1 MTAAAIML
9 VMGVGDLLLG
19 ARSLAAAGAGDVA
32 TATPPRGTG
41 PAAVRRSALDWI
53 VVAAAWLVAAVALV
67 LVTSLPW
74 LGAAV
79 AVAVA
84 LLASVLLESRGRVL
98 PLLGCAV
105 VVIAIAVAVVFDTTA
120 VVEGSL
126 LDELVAGSALAGGS
140 LSASVLV
147 IAASALVF
155 IGATSNTLVR
165 AVVGAA
171 RGADRVADADAAP
184 PAPDTESWQLLRR
197 GRELGVLRKRE
208 SAPVVWGFRG
218 GRIVGPLER
227 VLVFAALLAGVPV
240 VIAGLVAAKGVVRFP
255 EISADRGGGV
265 KAEEFLV
272 GTLCSFLLAALA
284 ALAVL
289 VRSV

>member
-9 VMGVGDLLLG
+9 VMGVGDLVRG
-19 ARSLAAAGAGDVA
+19 ARSLAAAPSSDEAHAATSRGLGQA
-32 TATPPRGTG
+32 TAQHTR
-41 PAAVRRSALDWI
+41 LDWVLI
-53 VVAAAWLVAAVALV
+53 AAAWLLAAAAL
-67 LVTSLPW
+67 LFATDLPW
-74 LGAAV
+74 LSAVIAV
-79 AVAVA
+79 AVAA
-84 LLASVLLESRGRVL
+84 AASVLLASRNRAL
-98 PLLGCAV
+98 PLVGCAV
-105 VVIAIAVAVVFDTTA
+105 VVIAVAVTVVLDTSAVA
-120 VVEGSL
+120 EGSAIAEL
-126 LDELVAGSALAGGS
+126 LAGSALEGSS
-140 LSASVLV
+140 LSPSVLV

-155 IGATSNTLVR
+155 LGGTSNSLVR

-171 RGADRVADADAAP
+171 RGSDRRPASAAP
-184 PAPDTESWQLLRR
+184 DRDPESWQLLRR
-197 GRELGVLRKRE
+197 GRELAVVRKSE
-208 SAPVVWGFRG
+208 AVPASSGFRG

-272 GTLCSFLLAALA
+272 GTLCSLLLAALA

-289 VRSV
+289 VRSS